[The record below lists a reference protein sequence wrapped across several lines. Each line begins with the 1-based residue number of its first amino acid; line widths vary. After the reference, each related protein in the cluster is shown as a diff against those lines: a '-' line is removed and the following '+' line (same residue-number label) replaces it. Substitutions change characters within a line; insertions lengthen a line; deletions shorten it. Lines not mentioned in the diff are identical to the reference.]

1 MPRAL
6 APAQKLVNFFIN
18 NMANDKKKSDNYN
31 GIVTKMWWC
40 FGGLVAAVLL
50 LFVLIYTGVIG
61 YMPAIDQL
69 RNPTDKF
76 ASTIYSADG
85 VEMGR
90 YYRSKGNR
98 VAVDFDQLSP
108 YLYQAL
114 VATEDAR
121 FEEHSGIDVKAIG
134 RAVIKTILMGQR
146 SAGGGSTIT
155 QQLAKQLYSPESNG
169 LLERAIQKPVEWV
182 IAIKLERYYTKDEI
196 VQMYFNQFDFL
207 NNAVGIKTAA
217 YVYFGKDPAMLNVQ
231 EAAMLVGMCKNPSYY
246 NPLRHQDRTLG
257 RRNVVLD
264 LMVKQGYLTQAQA
277 DSVKQ
282 MPIVLSYHKV
292 DHNDGLAPYFR
303 EELRRVMT
311 ARKPERDNYPSW
323 NQQAFID
330 DSVAWET
337 DPLFGWCHKNKK
349 ADGSNYDLYSDGLKI
364 YATIDSRMQEAAEA
378 AVRKHMAG
386 TLQPAFKRERG
397 GMSNPYT
404 NNTAELSAKAK
415 QGLIRNAIKHTE
427 RYRIMHKA
435 GKSDDEIMAAFK
447 QKIPMKLFSYDGEL
461 ETTMSPLDSLLY
473 IKSFL
478 RCAMLSMDPVS
489 GHVKAYV
496 GGPDFRYFKYD
507 MVATGRRQ
515 IGSTVKPFVYSYPI
529 NEFGLTPCTVRP
541 GGSPNIRWYSNVWNP
556 RGVGGSMTLLS
567 ALTSSVNSIS
577 AGFMEG
583 TSPNW
588 IQEQGYEVYRPELLA
603 DWMHSFGITSH
614 LDPTPALSL
623 GACEVTLR
631 EMVAAYSAFA
641 NGGMRVSPVYVS
653 RITDNRGNVLAEF
666 FGNQTEIMS
675 EDTQLKMLS
684 MMMNVVN
691 HGTGARLRSQYGL
704 RAEIAGKTGTTNYNS
719 DAWFMG
725 FTPELVTGVWVG
737 GEERYIHFNSMAI
750 GQGAAAAL
758 PMFGIYMKSIYANSQ
773 LPYTQDMKFK
783 FPNGFDPCAG
793 DLSGYRAGG
802 GGAGTG
808 GDESELGFE
817 GAFE

>member
-1 MPRAL
+1 
-6 APAQKLVNFFIN
+6 
-18 NMANDKKKSDNYN
+18 MAKEKKSDNYN

-40 FGGLVAAVLL
+40 YGGLVAAVAL
-50 LFVLIYTGVIG
+50 LFVLIYAGVIG

-114 VATEDAR
+114 VSTEDAR
-121 FEEHSGIDVKAIG
+121 FEEHSGIDMKAIG
-134 RAVIKTILMGQR
+134 RAIVKTVLMGQR

-217 YVYFGKDPAMLNVQ
+217 FVYFGKDPAMLNVQ

-246 NPLRHQDRTLG
+246 NPLRHEDRTLG

-264 LMVKQGYLTQAQA
+264 LMVKQGYLSQAEA
-277 DSVKQ
+277 DSVKRL
-282 MPIVLSYHKV
+282 PIVLSYHKV
-292 DHNDGLAPYFR
+292 DHNDGLAPYYR
-303 EELRRVMT
+303 EELRRMMT

-323 NQQAFID
+323 NEQAFID

-337 DPLFGWCHKNKK
+337 NPLFGWCNKNKK
-349 ADGSNYDLYSDGLKI
+349 PDGSNYDLYSDGLKI

-404 NNTAELSAKAK
+404 NNTGELSAKAK
-415 QGLIRNAIKHTE
+415 QGLIRNAIKRTE
-427 RYRIMHKA
+427 RYRVMHKA
-435 GKSDDEIMAAFK
+435 GKSDDEIMAVFK
-447 QKIPMKLFSYDGEL
+447 TKVPMKVFSYDGEV
-461 ETTMSPLDSLLY
+461 ETMMSPLDSLLY
-473 IKSFL
+473 IKSYL
-478 RCAMLSMDPVS
+478 RCAMLSMDPVT
-489 GHVKAYV
+489 GHIKAYV

-507 MVATGRRQ
+507 MVSTGRRQ

-541 GGSPNIRWYSNVWNP
+541 GGSPNIHWYGHTWNP

-583 TSPNW
+583 TAPNW

-603 DWMHSFGITSH
+603 DWMHSFGITSK
-614 LDPTPALSL
+614 LEATPALSL
-623 GACEVTLR
+623 GASEVSLR

-641 NGGMRVSPVYVS
+641 NGGMRVAPVYVS

-666 FGNQTEIMS
+666 FGDQTEIMS

-691 HGTGARLRSQYGL
+691 HGTGARLRSMYGL
-704 RAEIAGKTGTTNYNS
+704 RAEIAGKTGTTNHNS

-737 GEERYIHFNSMAI
+737 GEERYIHFNSTGI

-758 PMFGIYMKSIYANSQ
+758 PIFGYYMKNIYANTQ

-783 FPNGFDPCAG
+783 FPSGFDACAG
-793 DLSGYRAGG
+793 DLSGYRNGG
-802 GGAGTG
+802 GGG
-808 GDESELGFE
+808 GGEVESELGYE